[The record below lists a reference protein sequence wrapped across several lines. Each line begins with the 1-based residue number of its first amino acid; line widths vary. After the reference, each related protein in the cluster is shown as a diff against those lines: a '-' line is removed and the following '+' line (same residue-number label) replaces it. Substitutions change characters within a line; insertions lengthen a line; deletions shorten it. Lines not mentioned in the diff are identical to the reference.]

1 MSINS
6 YRPAAALYTV
16 CRLVHVYGSRCLQE
30 LSWPAKW
37 RSDGHPV
44 HGVVCFITGASLEP
58 RWVLSDDMTT
68 FTVKDVCKSCT
79 GQPNGDLMVI
89 QCIAWNIQ
97 GYAASQ
103 GYLNVLSKYLRATAV
118 RAWASAG
125 AKAATWNLKIM
136 PSHALHM

>member
-1 MSINS
+1 M
-6 YRPAAALYTV
+6 
-16 CRLVHVYGSRCLQE
+16 
-30 LSWPAKW
+30 
-37 RSDGHPV
+37 
-44 HGVVCFITGASLEP
+44 HGVVCFIAGASLEP

-103 GYLNVLSKYLRATAV
+103 GYLNVLGKYLRATAV

-136 PSHALHM
+136 PSHALHMETT